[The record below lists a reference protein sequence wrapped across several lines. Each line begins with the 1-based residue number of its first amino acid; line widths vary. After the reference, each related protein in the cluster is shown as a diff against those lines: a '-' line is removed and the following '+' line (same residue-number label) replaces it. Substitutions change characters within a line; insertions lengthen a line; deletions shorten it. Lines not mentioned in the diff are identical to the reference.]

1 MKATR
6 AILDKHENDIDR
18 LKEAESWLFADAP
31 ARAQGGRTGLPN
43 AGTSSDEGKTMR
55 RWCRIAGLD
64 GTDEE

>member
-6 AILDKHENDIDR
+6 VILDEHENDIDR

-31 ARAQGGRTGLPN
+31 ARAQDGRTGLPN

-55 RWCRIAGLD
+55 RWRKLASLD
-64 GTDEE
+64 DSDEK

>member
-6 AILDKHENDIDR
+6 AILDKHENDIDK

-31 ARAQGGRTGLPN
+31 ARVQGGRIGLPN

-55 RWCRIAGLD
+55 CCRTLAGLD
-64 GTDEE
+64 DSDEK

>member
-6 AILDKHENDIDR
+6 AILDEHENNIDK

-31 ARAQGGRTGLPN
+31 ARAQDGRTGLPN

-55 RWCRIAGLD
+55 RRRKLAGLD
-64 GTDEE
+64 DSDEK

>member
-6 AILDKHENDIDR
+6 AILDKHENDIDK

-31 ARAQGGRTGLPN
+31 ARAQDGRTGLPN

-55 RWCRIAGLD
+55 RWRRIAGLD
-64 GTDEE
+64 DTDEE

>member
-6 AILDKHENDIDR
+6 AILDKHENDIDKR
-18 LKEAESWLFADAP
+18 KEAESWLFADVP

-55 RWCRIAGLD
+55 RWRKLAGLD
-64 GTDEE
+64 DSDEK

>member
-6 AILDKHENDIDR
+6 AILDEHENDIDK

-31 ARAQGGRTGLPN
+31 AKAQGGKTGLPN

-55 RWCRIAGLD
+55 RRRKLAGLD
-64 GTDEE
+64 DSDEK